1 MCMRKNNNNR
11 NTYMAFENR
20 NLLPIRL
27 WMGELQFILRWNAN
41 TIWRVC
47 QIILYYTGARYVQP
61 TNNQNIEND
70 PYTRIAFMVH
80 AYAHPYTYAA
90 HTSDGNVER
99 MWLTCVLCMAKHL
112 DCVWC
117 DRTLLLLS
125 YHTILSCYALRY
137 PHETHG
143 AQLNR
148 LERAMR

>member
-1 MCMRKNNNNR
+1 MCGKITTIETHLWHLKIETRCWYAYEWGNYNSFFGETRILFDACVK
-11 NTYMAFENR
+11 TYCT
-20 NLLPIRL
+20 
-27 WMGELQFILRWNAN
+27 ILALDTYN
-41 TIWRVC
+41 
-47 QIILYYTGARYVQP
+47 Q

-80 AYAHPYTYAA
+80 AYAHPYTYDA

-99 MWLTCVLCMAKHL
+99 VWLTCVLCMAKHS

-125 YHTILSCYALRY
+125 YRTILSCYALRY
-137 PHETHG
+137 PHETLG